1 MLEPVLLR
9 RSAQGE
15 FAIQP
20 RILNTFA
27 IALFAVIAVAPA
39 AQMIIRS
46 LVPAGQLSLQHY
58 KALWGEWRYV
68 SLLLLSCGIAAGATL
83 LAAVIGVLQAFVLER
98 TRVAL
103 GRLWRRLYLL
113 PLCIPPHIHAIAW
126 IGLCG
131 ETGPLNKW
139 LIVLS
144 GAEAP
149 VFNLYTPLWA
159 AVILGIAYHPL
170 ITLLVSGGIRSMD
183 RRMEEAA
190 LQYMPLQRVL
200 RRVTLPLLLPHILSG
215 SIFVFIFAF
224 FNYGVASLL
233 RVHTYP
239 VEIFAQFSAFYNEAA
254 ATALSVPVIGLA
266 LGMLAIQRFWM
277 RGRSYVV
284 MDTGRSRPDTIELG
298 QLHGPVLAIMCIV
311 AGVSIMLP
319 LVVLAIQTKAVAIF
333 GVVWKSASR
342 EVIGTTLL
350 SIVSAT
356 AITVLAYLLGGTLA
370 NRKGKLNAGLDL
382 FCFAPLALP
391 ATVMGIGM
399 IYVWNRPATQLVY
412 TSAAILV
419 LVYAARFVPFSLRA
433 VMAGMQQIG
442 PAMRDAAVLYQRRW
456 FDRMLK
462 IEMPLSMPG
471 IIAGWCLAF
480 ILCMGEL
487 GATLMVVPAG
497 MGTISLKIYT
507 LMHYGANQMVA
518 ALAILLVVLN
528 LLVAA
533 GGAWLLA
540 RFDPAMRRC
549 GC

>member
-1 MLEPVLLR
+1 MLLKR
-9 RSAQGE
+9 NAQGE

-20 RILNTFA
+20 RVLNTFA

-39 AQMIIRS
+39 AQMITRS
-46 LVPAGQLSLQHY
+46 LVPDGQLSLQHY
-58 KALWGEWRYV
+58 SALLGEWRYV
-68 SLLLLSCGIAAGATL
+68 SLLLQSCGIAAGATL

-103 GRLWRRLYLL
+103 GRLWRRIYLL

-139 LIVLS
+139 LIALS

-170 ITLLVSGGIRSMD
+170 ITLLVAGGIRSMD

-200 RRVTLPLLLPHILSG
+200 CRVTLPLLLPHILSG
-215 SIFVFIFAF
+215 SVFVFIFAF

-298 QLHGPVLAIMCIV
+298 QLHGPVLASMCIV

-333 GVVWKSASR
+333 GVVWKSAAR
-342 EVIGTTLL
+342 EVLDTTLL

-356 AITVLAYLLGGTLA
+356 AIAVLAYLLGGTLA
-370 NRKGKLNAGLDL
+370 NHKGKWNAGLDL

-518 ALAILLVVLN
+518 ALSILLVVLN

-533 GGAWLLA
+533 AGAWLLA
-540 RFDPAMRRC
+540 RFDPAMRRR